1 MRLKDKVAIVTGTR
15 TGIGKAIALR
25 FAGEGA
31 KVVTCIR
38 SGVGGEDTSG
48 EIKAAGGDALFVQ
61 CDVSLEQD
69 VIRAVR
75 LAIEKYGRLDII
87 VNNAGVN
94 FVKPFLETNTAD
106 WDRVINTDLRGTYF
120 FCRYGIMQ
128 MLKNGGGSIINITS
142 VHTMAGLPESAPYD
156 AAKWG
161 VVGMTKSL
169 AVEFASRNIRVNALS
184 PGLIDTQIWKDIISA
199 APNPEECKQY
209 WASNIPA
216 GRPGFSEEIA
226 AAAVFLASDEASYC
240 TGSNI
245 VIDGGMTAQLVSRQG
260 FESGALEGGTRRHLR
275 EEALIQKGSESYG

>member
-25 FAGEGA
+25 FAREGA
-31 KVVTCIR
+31 KVATCIR
-38 SGVGGEDTSG
+38 PGKGGEDTAEEIRAQGG
-48 EIKAAGGDALFVQ
+48 EALFIQ
-61 CDVSLEQD
+61 CDVSVEAE
-69 VIRAVR
+69 VVHAVNR
-75 LAIEKYGRLDII
+75 TVEKYGRLDVI

-94 FVKPFLETNTAD
+94 FVKPFLETQTAD

-120 FCRYGIMQ
+120 FCRYGILR

-142 VHTMAGLPESAPYD
+142 VHTLAGLPESAPYD

-169 AVEFASRNIRVNALS
+169 AAEFAGRNIRVNALS
-184 PGLIDTQIWKDIISA
+184 PGLIDTQIWQDILAA
-199 APNPEECKQY
+199 APDQEECKRY

-226 AAAVFLASDEASYC
+226 AAAVFLAGDESLYC
-240 TGSNI
+240 NGSNI
-245 VIDGGMTAQLVSRQG
+245 IIDGGMTAQLVSRQG
-260 FESGALEGGTRRHLR
+260 FESRALEGGTRQ
-275 EEALIQKGSESYG
+275 EIPAAALKRDMG

>member
-25 FAGEGA
+25 FAREGA

-38 SGVGGEDTSG
+38 AGKSSEDTAN

-61 CDVSLEQD
+61 CDVSSESD
-69 VIRAVR
+69 VTNAVNKT
-75 LAIEKYGRLDII
+75 IEKYGRLDII

-94 FVKPFLETNTAD
+94 FVKPFLETETAD

-128 MLKNGGGSIINITS
+128 MLKNGGGNIINITS
-142 VHTMAGLPESAPYD
+142 VHTMAGLPEAAPYD

-161 VVGMTKSL
+161 TVGMTKSL

-184 PGLIDTQIWKDIISA
+184 PGLIDTQIWQDLLNA
-199 APNPEECKQY
+199 APDREECKQY
-209 WASNIPA
+209 WASNIPT
-216 GRPGFSEEIA
+216 GRPGTSEEIA
-226 AAAVFLASDEASYC
+226 SAAVFLASDEASYC

-245 VIDGGMTAQLVSRQG
+245 LIDGGMTAQLISRQG
-260 FESGALEGGTRRHLR
+260 FESNALEGGTR
-275 EEALIQKGSESYG
+275 